1 MDSMRDTE
9 IRVLREV
16 IEAVE
21 SRLVTLESAGVTV
34 IAPRAHIYA
43 ATIQALLA
51 SARTTGHYG
60 AGSLVRAPLLDA
72 ILPGTDAA
80 PWDAAIYTLLLGS
93 VLVD

>member
-1 MDSMRDTE
+1 MDSMRDME

-21 SRLVTLESAGVTV
+21 RRLVALESGGVTV
-34 IAPRAHIYA
+34 IAPRSHIYA
-43 ATIQALLA
+43 ATVQALLA

-72 ILPGTDAA
+72 ILPGTDAS

-93 VLVD
+93 VSVD

>member
-1 MDSMRDTE
+1 MRDTE

-16 IEAVE
+16 IEAIE
-21 SRLVTLESAGVTV
+21 SRLVTLEAAGGTV
-34 IAPRAHIYA
+34 IAPRSHIYA
-43 ATIQALLA
+43 AAIQALLA

-72 ILPGTDAA
+72 ILPGTDAS